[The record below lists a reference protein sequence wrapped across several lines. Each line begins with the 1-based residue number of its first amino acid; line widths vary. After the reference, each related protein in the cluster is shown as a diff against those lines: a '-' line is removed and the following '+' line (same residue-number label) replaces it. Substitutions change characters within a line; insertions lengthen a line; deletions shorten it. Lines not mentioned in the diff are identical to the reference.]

1 MFKSKRFNTALLVL
15 ILSMVQFYA
24 PSVLP
29 NDVVLALQTFL
40 TGCIGYFAVTSTK

>member
-29 NDVVLALQTFL
+29 SEIVLSLQTFL
-40 TGCIGYFAVTSTK
+40 TACIGYFAMTSTK

>member
-1 MFKSKRFNTALLVL
+1 MFKSRRFNTALLVL

-29 NDVVLALQTFL
+29 SEVVLSLQTFL
-40 TGCIGYFAVTSTK
+40 TACIGYFAINPSK